1 MKHNPKLIFELHLHG
16 LENVIEFLRS
26 LADNLKHITFSQDG
40 GKIILWMYSCF
51 R

>member
-40 GKIILWMYSCF
+40 GKIIL
-51 R
+51 